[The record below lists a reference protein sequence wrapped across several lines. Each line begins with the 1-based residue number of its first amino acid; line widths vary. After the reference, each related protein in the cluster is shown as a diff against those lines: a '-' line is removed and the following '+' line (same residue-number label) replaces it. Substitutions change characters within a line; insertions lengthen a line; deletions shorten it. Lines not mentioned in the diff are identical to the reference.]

1 MQLRQTEVMTGP
13 DPRMYQSLDDKK
25 QMSSLVAL
33 LGRPD
38 TPADGVADYCAFL
51 ARALAARETQMSLTR
66 VRWSENGWFHG
77 LRAIWRES
85 PEWRG
90 QWVLLQYTA
99 LSWSRRGFPFGAVA
113 VLAILRRRGVRC
125 AVMFHEPGR
134 QTESSARWIDQIR
147 GACQDWV
154 IRALYRYADK
164 AIFADPLRTIG
175 WLPKNETKAAYIPI
189 GANIP
194 EPPQRP
200 NYFPRDR
207 KTVAVFCLSYMPNLQ
222 REVSDICHAMNLAA
236 ADGGQLRLVLLG
248 RGTPE
253 AHEEIDR
260 VFRGSSVD
268 VENLGLRSAEEVSRV
283 LGEADAMLCVRGKLF
298 PRRGSALA
306 GIACGLP
313 IIAYAGAAEGT
324 PLADAGVELVPYG
337 DREALGTALARVLT
351 DERYWQ
357 QLYERNRR
365 VHEEYFS
372 WARIADRFQ
381 AELAG

>member
-1 MQLRQTEVMTGP
+1 MQHAA
-13 DPRMYQSLDDKK
+13 
-25 QMSSLVAL
+25 SSTTRGSVNPVRWIAL
-33 LGRPD
+33 LGRRDVP
-38 TPADGVADYCAFL
+38 TDGIADYCLFL
-51 ARALAARETQMSLTR
+51 AKGLARQEIELEQVQVPWAEI
-66 VRWSENGWFHG
+66 GWIGG
-77 LRAIWRES
+77 LRRLRRES
-85 PEWRG
+85 AGWRG
-90 QWVLLQYTA
+90 RWVLMQYTA

-125 AVMFHEPGR
+125 AIIFHEPCR
-134 QTESSARWIDQIR
+134 QTESSARWIGQIR
-147 GACQDWV
+147 GACQDWA
-154 IRALYRYADK
+154 IRALYRYSNK
-164 AIFADPLRTIG
+164 AIFADPLGSIA

-194 EPPQRP
+194 EPPQRIT
-200 NYFPRDR
+200 YFLRDR
-207 KTVAVFCLSYMPNLQ
+207 KTVAVFCLSEVPNVQ
-222 REVSDICHAMNLAA
+222 REVSDIYHAMNLAA
-236 ADGGQLRLVLLG
+236 ANGGQFRLVLLG

-253 AHEEIDR
+253 AHEEIER
-260 VFRGSSVD
+260 VFQGSSVG

-283 LGEADAMLCVRGKLF
+283 LGESDAMLCVRGKLF

-324 PLADAGVELVPYG
+324 PLAEAGVELVPYG
-337 DREALGTALARVLT
+337 DREALGVALARVLA

-365 VHEEYFS
+365 VHREYFS
-372 WARIADRFQ
+372 WDRIAERFR

>member
-1 MQLRQTEVMTGP
+1 
-13 DPRMYQSLDDKK
+13 
-25 QMSSLVAL
+25 MSDAAFKHNTSRVDAVKWIAL
-33 LGRPD
+33 LGRED
-38 TPADGVADYCAFL
+38 TPTDGVADYCAFL
-51 ARALAARETQMSLTR
+51 ARELEEQGTQMSLAR
-66 VRWSENGWFHG
+66 VSWMEDGWIDG
-77 LRAIWRES
+77 LRALWRGS
-85 PEWRG
+85 ADWRG

-125 AVMFHEPGR
+125 AVVFHEPNR
-134 QTESSARWIDQIR
+134 QSESSARWIDQIR
-147 GACQDWV
+147 GACQGWG

-164 AIFADPLRTIG
+164 AIFADPLGSIE

-194 EPPQRP
+194 EPPQRTKH
-200 NYFPRDR
+200 FPRDGR
-207 KTVAVFCLSYMPNLQ
+207 TVAVFCLSDMPNVR
-222 REVSDICHAMNLAA
+222 REVSDIYHAMNMAA
-236 ADGGQLRLVLLG
+236 ANGGQLRLVLLG

-253 AHEEIDR
+253 AHEEIER
-260 VFRGSSVD
+260 AFQGSSVS
-268 VENLGLRSAEEVSRV
+268 VENLGLRSAEEVSRF

-324 PLADAGVELVPYG
+324 PLAEAGVELVPYG
-337 DREALGTALARVLT
+337 DREALGMALARVLA
-351 DERYWQ
+351 DERHWQ
-357 QLYERNRR
+357 QLHERNRR
-365 VHEEYFS
+365 MHGEYFS
-372 WARIADRFQ
+372 WDRIAERFR

>member
-1 MQLRQTEVMTGP
+1 MQHAA
-13 DPRMYQSLDDKK
+13 
-25 QMSSLVAL
+25 SSTRRGSVNPVKWIAL
-33 LGRPD
+33 LGRQDMP
-38 TPADGVADYCAFL
+38 TDGIADYCLFL
-51 ARALAARETQMSLTR
+51 AKGLARQGIELEQVRVPWAEIGWIGALRR
-66 VRWSENGWFHG
+66 
-77 LRAIWRES
+77 LRRES
-85 PEWRG
+85 TGWRG

-113 VLAILRRRGVRC
+113 VLSILRRRGVRC
-125 AVMFHEPGR
+125 AIMFHEPGR
-134 QTESSARWIDQIR
+134 QTESSARWINQIR
-147 GACQDWV
+147 GTCQDWV
-154 IRALYRYADK
+154 IHALYRYSDK
-164 AIFADPLRTIG
+164 AIFADPLGSIE

-194 EPPQRP
+194 EPSQRTD
-200 NYFPRDR
+200 YLPRDR
-207 KTVAVFCLSYMPNLQ
+207 KTVAVFCLSYMPNVR
-222 REVSDICHAMNLAA
+222 REVNDIYHAMNLAIA
-236 ADGGQLRLVLLG
+236 NGGQLRLVLLG

-253 AHEEIDR
+253 AHEEIER

-283 LGEADAMLCVRGKLF
+283 LGESDVMLCVRGKLF

-324 PLADAGVELVPYG
+324 PLAEAGVELVPYG
-337 DREALGTALARVLT
+337 DREALGMALARVLA

-365 VHEEYFS
+365 VHGEYFS
-372 WARIADRFQ
+372 WDRIADRFQ

>member
-1 MQLRQTEVMTGP
+1 MLDAASST
-13 DPRMYQSLDDKK
+13 PRGSDNPVKWI
-25 QMSSLVAL
+25 AL
-33 LGRPD
+33 LGQQDMP
-38 TPADGVADYCAFL
+38 TDGVADYCLFL
-51 ARALAARETQMSLTR
+51 ARGLAPLGIELAQVRVPWIEEGWIGALLQLRRECAA
-66 VRWSENGWFHG
+66 
-77 LRAIWRES
+77 
-85 PEWRG
+85 WRG
-90 QWVLLQYTA
+90 RWVLLQYTA

-113 VLAILRRRGVRC
+113 VLAILRRRGARC
-125 AVMFHEPGR
+125 AVVFHEPNR
-134 QTESSARWIDQIR
+134 QGGSGFLQGIR

-164 AIFADPLRTIG
+164 AIFADPLGSIA

-194 EPPQRP
+194 EPSQRT
-200 NYFPRDR
+200 NYAPRDR

-222 REVSDICHAMNLAA
+222 REVGDIYHAMNLAA
-236 ADGGQLRLVLLG
+236 ANGGQLRLVLLG

-253 AHEEIDR
+253 AHEEIER
-260 VFRGSSVD
+260 VFQGSAVG

-283 LGEADAMLCVRGKLF
+283 LGECDAMLCVRGKLF

-306 GIACGLP
+306 GISCGLP

-324 PLADAGVELVPYG
+324 PLAEAGVELVPYG
-337 DREALGTALARVLT
+337 DREALGMALARVLA

-365 VHEEYFS
+365 VHGEYFS
-372 WARIADRFQ
+372 WDRIAERFRE
-381 AELAG
+381 ELAG